1 MTNEQYYWYIRRN
14 QLLNAKYGKVPGN
27 FDPRVKYLKP
37 YLYEI
42 DLADFTEDYV
52 TIVKDQDHD
61 KKSFACSSIRKGN
74 EHGRNYYMTS
84 DANPLKFE
92 LKQ

>member
-61 KKSFACSSIRKGN
+61 KKSFDCSSIRKGN